1 MSAAGQV
8 GDEDAFAATKSLSV
22 MVGCLATA
30 PRSRTQLPCV
40 PRQTTLAAGDF
51 ERFSLPRRGH
61 LRRLDSIWIDSP
73 IYFITSCTESR
84 RRVLANRDTLAVL
97 REEFE
102 TAPKRYGWTI
112 GRYVVMPDHLHFFC
126 GQGGAAQ
133 TSVCL
138 GSLEDLNSGRQ
149 SAFFAPL
156 DWTRRFG
163 NGSFSIICC
172 APPKATNGSG
182 GMCWKIRCA
191 QASL

>member
-1 MSAAGQV
+1 
-8 GDEDAFAATKSLSV
+8 

-51 ERFSLPRRGH
+51 ERFSLPRQGH

-112 GRYVVMPDHLHFFC
+112 GRYVVMPDHLHLF
-126 GQGGAAQ
+126 
-133 TSVCL
+133 
-138 GSLEDLNSGRQ
+138 
-149 SAFFAPL
+149 
-156 DWTRRFG
+156 
-163 NGSFSIICC
+163 C
-172 APPKATNGSG
+172 APRDLAFTIEKWTAY
-182 GMCWKIRCA
+182 WKSRFSRRHVDQSWTWQRACFHHRLRDARQYAEKLAYVRENPLRKKLVVRPEDWPYQGKIHELRW
-191 QASL
+191 